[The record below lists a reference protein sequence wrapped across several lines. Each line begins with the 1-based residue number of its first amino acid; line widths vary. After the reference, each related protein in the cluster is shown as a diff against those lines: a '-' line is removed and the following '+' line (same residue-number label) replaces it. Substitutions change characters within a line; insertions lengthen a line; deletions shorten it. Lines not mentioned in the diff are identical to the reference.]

1 MAAGDSDDYGFLAA
15 AEREPPSVWMRVLR
29 YHTYHGRR
37 QEEGDIYLCY
47 PEEVENIE
55 NLRFALR
62 DTPPPRAKR

>member
-1 MAAGDSDDYGFLAA
+1 MATGESEDSDSPVV
-15 AEREPPSVWMRVLR
+15 EREPPSVWMRVLR